1 MVRRSGW
8 RGAGQ
13 GRVVWDFV
21 GGGSLRRKRL
31 EERVL
36 DLLA

>member
-1 MVRRSGW
+1 VVRRSGW
-8 RGAGQ
+8 RGAGR

-21 GGGSLRRKRL
+21 GGDSLRRKRL